1 MKPFS
6 TPVHSNERHLVLRPI
21 TLAVGVVLVLAGCN
35 LVDPYKKA
43 GVWRPSMVNDTNLE
57 LQIARSSD
65 LTMGRGTTGADGE
78 TAAAPVDRLRKDK
91 VKALPLSGIAPI
103 GASAGGGSN

>member
-6 TPVHSNERHLVLRPI
+6 TPVRSNNRQQALRR
-21 TLAVGVVLVLAGCN
+21 LALAAGAMLVLAGCDM
-35 LVDPYKKA
+35 VDPYKKP
-43 GVWRPSMVNDTNLE
+43 GVWRPAMINDANLE